1 MEKENKSL
9 IDQFIDLSMEVF
21 ENHDNEFFEMMGI
34 DKETYLTDSLNHIK
48 QIKLKSTATL
58 KKNKNE
64 KLINTAAS
72 QIQQILNS
80 GDERKIL
87 KLGQIFS
94 TNNMQ
99 TAFYHNLEKLNEQ
112 ELKDLLQDKNLLN
125 IIENLDEIKDEK

>member
-1 MEKENKSL
+1 METKNKSL
-9 IDQFIDLSMEVF
+9 IDQFVDLSMEAF
-21 ENHDNEFFEMMGI
+21 ENHDDEFFEIMGI
-34 DKETYLTDSLNHIK
+34 DKKTFLSDGLHHIK

-87 KLGQIFS
+87 KLGQIFG

>member
-9 IDQFIDLSMEVF
+9 IDQFIDLSMEAF